1 MFNKIHG
8 NFNADTVH
16 ESIIV
21 DGKKDKLNGSFLHY
35 SYESLEDYLT
45 KFNRYTSMYAKGKAE
60 KTKIF
65 IFQILLK
72 SKFEFLKYT
81 LSTAIL

>member
-8 NFNADTVH
+8 NFNANTVH

-45 KFNRYTSMYAKGKAE
+45 KFNRYTSMYAKGKE
-60 KTKIF
+60 KTKNIHF
-65 IFQILLK
+65 SDTLK